1 MAIKKD
7 LVPSILN
14 KVRTTYQNSI
24 NDNSGLFR
32 QGKFTP
38 IKAIQDI
45 GQSIGQTKLPS
56 GITLKQLPSAYMQ
69 SFSQSRTLPEKLMNI
84 GTSSFLKAASFG
96 LLQPQAPKAET
107 GLEKFYSGLGGL
119 TGFVGPGSAGMKAM
133 TGIDKLG
140 QAGIMKFAP
149 KLQTT
154 LAGKIAGGLGKEAAQ
169 TGAYMT
175 GKYLAGK
182 AGLKP
187 EEKITG
193 KSILT
198 DLAIGAAMRGITTP
212 GAIGM
217 VRKAISPDVW
227 TSDRNI
233 LNEALQRL
241 KVGETIDEFSETG
254 KAIKNMYKEY
264 GLASYPN
271 WNKLSQSQQ
280 VNVLS
285 ERLDEM
291 ARSGFNIKMGI
302 YGGKEAQGYK
312 PDMKGQFSNMADK
325 KVRFE
330 IDDSSF
336 KFKPVTGGYGNK
348 TFKLGDLVEHKKL
361 FENYPELKNMEV
373 SFGGKG
379 NASIIE
385 QGNKGSFD
393 KNKITINNVN
403 SADEA
408 KSTLLHEIQHAI
420 QTKEGFA
427 KGGNIEQFRFGN
439 GIENIHAK
447 NERRLKEIRP
457 EALKIGDKIE
467 DLSFSG
473 KQADANKLAESPL
486 WQEYQKLEQQNN
498 QIRQFYNNPMKGYQR
513 LSGEIE
519 ARDVSARIDLTPE
532 QRARTQ
538 PYVSQGIPQNEWIT
552 KFDDNTSLSSPIK
565 TGGDDLLN
573 EAKKYSN
580 ADDFVDAKIFRDAHS
595 APRFDK
601 TPVKQRMEE
610 GGDYNLL
617 EVVKGQHN
625 QPSDYFDTRVGPRYY
640 MYDDQQ
646 GMESLTAINNVKRG
660 AKTVTAYRVVPK
672 DIKVDKLID
681 GDWISFSKQYA
692 LDHGEHRF
700 GEGAYKIIEQEV
712 PAKYVWWDGNDIREW
727 GYDTGKT
734 KNLSRS
740 ELTDIWNKA
749 NLSPESGSN
758 YLYHGTSEGNLENI
772 IKEGLKPGISSKKIS
787 LSKSEDYSKRFAKT
801 PDFYKVQNDGVLFR
815 VNKNL
820 LEGKIFTTKSKVPS
834 DQLNEVIAKETIPSE
849 YLEIYKNGQ
858 WQPLKNLSPES
869 KGIKPALIDKKID
882 VIPKLESE
890 KLVQPDLKL
899 PEVPIEKTQIP
910 TPETLQSA
918 QTAPL
923 DSQDIIPKERGFI
936 TTVKESEITTPEVKA
951 GIEGTYEPIT
961 NKETIAKA
969 KKAVSSGWDLAKERV
984 MGKEYN
990 ADVVAVGEE
999 LARVAQKEGRT
1010 DEAIEILETLSRKA
1024 TDAGQGIQA
1033 LSIWK
1038 RLTPEGMLKFAEKEL
1053 KKSEENAGFL
1063 TKLFK
1068 KGDTK
1073 ISQEGK
1079 RFIMDEMAKVQKMA
1093 DGPEKNKIIQSVLNR
1108 INDEIPIGASE
1119 IFDAYRYQNLLS
1131 SPRTQLRNAYQN
1143 AYQALINKPATLASE
1158 ATVDWIGSTL
1168 KGTERTKYFSD
1179 VPTYY
1184 KGLWNSRIDANN
1196 AFMDVW
1202 KGKDDFTNLDIRQLR
1217 AKNLPKK
1224 LTVVSRL
1231 MEGADKYFQS
1241 LIGGGEYAKLMKNG
1255 ATEEVAKKGAKE
1267 AAEYYLL
1274 RNLPDPKNKTGQGL
1288 VLTAIDNATV
1298 GVTELGRRIPA
1309 LRWFVP
1315 FIRTPMNAAK
1325 QWIEYSPAGVLT
1337 TIGAKN
1343 KSSQLA
1349 KAMIGSVVTGIGA
1362 SLALQDRTTWSA
1374 PTDAKEKEFF
1384 YASGKKP
1391 YSIKIGDKWV
1401 PMVYL
1406 GPQALALAI
1415 PAAFK
1420 QYQTDSKTALTDT
1433 QLEKATKSV
1442 TSLLGFFSEQTFLTG
1457 MGNFVRAISGDA
1469 DYTFAGNIAGAAGQV
1484 LPLSS
1489 LQRYV
1494 AQIVDPVFRKTSGG
1508 KGLTGQFMNQMKSQI
1523 PFLTKTLEPY
1533 TLPNGELSKRNI
1545 TDYVAPYS
1553 MGIQKDEY
1561 EPYLE
1566 SRKAKLQQNAVIN
1579 KAKKDLETTGGT
1591 QEIDGKIL
1599 YTKDGEVKTLDLGK
1613 VSRLPEQTA
1622 YQRALKQKEAYK
1634 IVDDVLDNLE
1644 GDQQINALKA
1654 LGITSA
1660 DATYYNTARQENY
1673 LKTIYVEEEIRNMI
1687 GQGQT
1692 KDQILNTLA
1701 SMRRAVN
1708 EKILL
1713 SDGVIND
1720 LVDKNIISYQDGKAL
1735 KNLGKD
1741 LKPKKLTTGKA
1752 KKAKKITL
1760 TKPKVTPI
1768 KETFKEV
1775 KYPTTRA
1782 KTTAQLPKY
1791 VKPNFTTSFKLL

>member
-7 LVPSILN
+7 LIPSILN

-38 IKAIQDI
+38 IKQVSEIKTPTGTLGQNIKQVFSGGINKAFNPYARIAENKQNNAFLRGGADI
-45 GQSIGQTKLPS
+45 VNQGLKSYVNWGTLGLVQPKMGEQQTKWGTIGKIGG
-56 GITLKQLPSAYMQ
+56 GIAGFTGG
-69 SFSQSRTLPEKLMNI
+69 I
-84 GTSSFLKAASFG
+84 GGKVMA
-96 LLQPQAPKAET
+96 
-107 GLEKFYSGLGGL
+107 
-119 TGFVGPGSAGMKAM
+119 
-133 TGIDKLG
+133 GIDKIG
-140 QAGIMKFAP
+140 QAGITKFAP
-149 KLQTT
+149 TLQRT
-154 LAGKIAGGLGKEAAQ
+154 LLGKAVGGLGKEAAQ
-169 TGAYMT
+169 TATYVG
-175 GKYLAGK
+175 GKYLSGK
-182 AGLKP
+182 VGLRP

-193 KSILT
+193 KSVLQ
-198 DLAIGAAMRGITTP
+198 DLALGAAMRGITTP
-212 GAIGM
+212 GIGGM
-217 VRKAISPDVW
+217 VKKAISPDVW
-227 TSDRNI
+227 TSDRNT

-280 VNVLS
+280 VQILS

-291 ARSGFNIKMGI
+291 ARSGFGVKVGI
-302 YGGKEAQGYK
+302 TDQ
-312 PDMKGQFSNMADK
+312 
-325 KVRFE
+325 
-330 IDDSSF
+330 
-336 KFKPVTGGYGNK
+336 
-348 TFKLGDLVEHKKL
+348 
-361 FENYPELKNMEV
+361 
-373 SFGGKG
+373 
-379 NASIIE
+379 
-385 QGNKGSFD
+385 
-393 KNKITINNVN
+393 
-403 SADEA
+403 
-408 KSTLLHEIQHAI
+408 
-420 QTKEGFA
+420 
-427 KGGNIEQFRFGN
+427 
-439 GIENIHAK
+439 
-447 NERRLKEIRP
+447 
-457 EALKIGDKIE
+457 
-467 DLSFSG
+467 
-473 KQADANKLAESPL
+473 
-486 WQEYQKLEQQNN
+486 
-498 QIRQFYNNPMKGYQR
+498 
-513 LSGEIE
+513 
-519 ARDVSARIDLTPE
+519 
-532 QRARTQ
+532 
-538 PYVSQGIPQNEWIT
+538 
-552 KFDDNTSLSSPIK
+552 PIK
-565 TGGDDLLN
+565 TGTSIKNFDDVSTS
-573 EAKKYSN
+573 ASKYGWTTKPN
-580 ADDFVDAKIFRDAHS
+580 ANGEIELTNRLGKLVV
-595 APRFDK
+595 
-601 TPVKQRMEE
+601 TLKQKPDGSYVYIDSYGNKVMSGR
-610 GGDYNLL
+610 
-617 EVVKGQHN
+617 GQAGI
-625 QPSDYFDTRVGPRYY
+625 ST
-640 MYDDQQ
+640 
-646 GMESLTAINNVKRG
+646 E
-660 AKTVTAYRVVPK
+660 
-672 DIKVDKLID
+672 KLIRD
-681 GDWISFSKQYA
+681 FYYGKLEPVTQPIKT
-692 LDHGEHRF
+692 GE
-700 GEGAYKIIEQEV
+700 V
-712 PAKYVWWDGNDIREW
+712 SP
-727 GYDTGKT
+727 
-734 KNLSRS
+734 
-740 ELTDIWNKA
+740 
-749 NLSPESGSN
+749 LSPESVSPIKRGGDVTDVIDN
-758 YLYHGTSEGNLENI
+758 PLY
-772 IKEGLKPGISSKKIS
+772 KEVST
-787 LSKSEDYSKRFAKT
+787 A
-801 PDFYKVQNDGVLFR
+801 
-815 VNKNL
+815 
-820 LEGKIFTTKSKVPS
+820 KSKLMDKINSIQGKYKTDAEIPKPIL
-834 DQLNEVIAKETIPSE
+834 DEINKLNNDYDAKFNKWNEWTKTVNQSQI
-849 YLEIYKNGQ
+849 
-858 WQPLKNLSPES
+858 SPES

-882 VIPKLESE
+882 LGVSPKAE
-890 KLVQPDLKL
+890 KIVQPDLKL
-899 PEVPIEKTQIP
+899 SEVPIEKTQIS

-923 DSQDIIPKERGFI
+923 DSQDIIPKERGFV
-936 TTVKESEITTPEVKA
+936 TTVKESEITAPEVKA
-951 GIEGTYEPIT
+951 GIEGFYEPIT

-969 KKAVSSGWDLAKERV
+969 KKVVSSGWDLAKERV

-990 ADVVAVGEE
+990 ADVVAIGEE

-1079 RFIMDEMAKVQKMA
+1079 RFILDEMSKVQKMA
-1093 DGPEKNKIIQSVLNR
+1093 DGEEKNKIIQSVLNR

-1119 IFDAYRYQNLLS
+1119 LFDAYRYQNLLS

-1202 KGKDDFTNLDIRQLR
+1202 KGKDEFTNLDIQQLR

-1406 GPQALALAI
+1406 GPHALALAI

-1433 QLEKATKSV
+1433 QLEKATKSI

-1484 LPLSS
+1484 IPLSS

-1673 LKTIYVEEEIRNMI
+1673 LKSIYVEEEIRNMI